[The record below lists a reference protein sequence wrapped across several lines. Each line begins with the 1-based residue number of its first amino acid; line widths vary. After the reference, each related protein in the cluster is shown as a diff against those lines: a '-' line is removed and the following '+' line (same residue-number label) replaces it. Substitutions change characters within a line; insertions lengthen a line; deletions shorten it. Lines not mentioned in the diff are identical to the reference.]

1 MKCRRREFFA
11 RLAALGA
18 SSFESLSARPQ
29 PPTPRRILLAHGL
42 LGFSRIGDLAYFNG
56 VRGCFDKACE
66 FIEPQVAPTG
76 AIRDRAQQLE
86 DAIRKNVP
94 SSELN
99 GGGTIHIVAHS
110 MGGLDARY
118 LISSKGL
125 KRASWFASVTTISTP
140 HRGSPL
146 ADIITGRR
154 QLTLEDFNPLAILA
168 RPDYWLKFFKSL
180 GRPDTSLKDM
190 FSPQSF
196 AKTSDDLKGYFSQIF
211 DNKPDAFEELTSTS
225 TAVFNSTHTGWEGV
239 PLRSHAGVSTPDE
252 TMSAEL
258 YGPWAILKSLAG
270 NNDGVVPQSSSSWDN
285 VTAQVVA
292 DHFEEVG
299 LASCFDGSLGIRKH
313 FAVCNLYRAV
323 NRWQAALKSPS

>member
-1 MKCRRREFFA
+1 MKCGRREVFT

-18 SSFESLSARPQ
+18 SSFESLRARPQ
-29 PPTPRRILLAHGL
+29 PLAPRRILLAHGL
-42 LGFSRIGDLAYFNG
+42 LGFSKIGDLAYFNG
-56 VRGCFDKACE
+56 VRGCFDNGCE

-76 AIRDRAQQLE
+76 TIKGRAQQLE
-86 DAIRKNVP
+86 DAIRKVVP
-94 SSELN
+94 GSELN
-99 GGGTIHIVAHS
+99 HGGAIHIVAHS

-146 ADIITGRR
+146 ADVITGRR

-180 GRPDTSLKDM
+180 GRPDPSLKDM
-190 FSPQSF
+190 FSPQGF
-196 AKTSDDLKGYFSQIF
+196 AKTRDDLKGYFSQIF
-211 DNKPDAFEELTSTS
+211 DNKPDAFEELTSTY
-225 TAVFNSTHTGWEGV
+225 TAVFNSTYTGWEGV
-239 PLRSHAGVSTPDE
+239 PLRSYAGVSTPDE
-252 TMSAEL
+252 TMSSEL

-285 VTAQVVA
+285 ATAEVVA

-299 LASCFDGSLGIRKH
+299 LASRFDGSLGIRKH
-313 FAVCNLYRAV
+313 FDVCNLYRAV
-323 NRWQAALKSPS
+323 NRWQAAIKVA